1 MKKLK
6 SIYFTN
12 RQAPI
17 ALIDQAVVSGAGF
30 VTGVLLARFLGL
42 SSYGVFA
49 MTWLVVLFFAS
60 IQQAFIIAPMQT
72 LLPKKTKEEKDSF
85 LNMMFLQ
92 QLLFALLVALITY
105 LFCRFSELMFFDSL
119 ELRSVEIIMPLA
131 VLTYLMN
138 EYFRKLFF
146 VEGRSRTALVL
157 DLISYS
163 TQILGLLVVA
173 YMHQLNLQRAIIIIA
188 LSNSISSTYGLL
200 KTKSL
205 QWHFREF
212 GTHLVET
219 WNYSGWLIG
228 TSLLQW
234 FSGNFFIVTAGGILG
249 PVSVGAIRMA
259 QNIIGVLN
267 ILFLA
272 MENFIPSN
280 ASKIYHDKG
289 LKNLYAYLR
298 QVMFMAGA
306 ITFTL
311 IFSIVVFARQIID
324 FLYGK
329 DYIKYENVLFGFALL
344 YLFVFT
350 GLLLRFFIRTV
361 EKNRDIF
368 ISYLL
373 SAGFSLLL
381 AAPMVS
387 SFGMAGVFAGLILTQ
402 VIVQL
407 WYLYSLKT
415 ELVTVWK

>member
-1 MKKLK
+1 
-6 SIYFTN
+6 
-12 RQAPI
+12 
-17 ALIDQAVVSGAGF
+17 
-30 VTGVLLARFLGL
+30 
-42 SSYGVFA
+42 
-49 MTWLVVLFFAS
+49 
-60 IQQAFIIAPMQT
+60 
-72 LLPKKTKEEKDSF
+72 
-85 LNMMFLQ
+85 
-92 QLLFALLVALITY
+92 
-105 LFCRFSELMFFDSL
+105 
-119 ELRSVEIIMPLA
+119 
-131 VLTYLMN
+131 
-138 EYFRKLFF
+138 
-146 VEGRSRTALVL
+146 
-157 DLISYS
+157 
-163 TQILGLLVVA
+163 
-173 YMHQLNLQRAIIIIA
+173 
-188 LSNSISSTYGLL
+188 
-200 KTKSL
+200 
-205 QWHFREF
+205 
-212 GTHLVET
+212 
-219 WNYSGWLIG
+219 
-228 TSLLQW
+228 
-234 FSGNFFIVTAGGILG
+234 
-249 PVSVGAIRMA
+249 
-259 QNIIGVLN
+259 
-267 ILFLA
+267 

-306 ITFTL
+306 VTFTL
-311 IFSIVVFARQIID
+311 ILSIVVFARQIID

-387 SFGMAGVFAGLILTQ
+387 TFGMAGVFAGLILTQ